1 MKENQTDERF
11 DSSPMDEIGR
21 NDERDLRSSKHTYRV
36 PLAIPRKAGS
46 GEGNPVVRPLTYSV
60 PWTAINTPS
69 EVMKIVAPDSYQTV
83 EHRGSSDC

>member
-46 GEGNPVVRPLTYSV
+46 GEGILWFVHSPTRF
-60 PWTAINTPS
+60 
-69 EVMKIVAPDSYQTV
+69 
-83 EHRGSSDC
+83 RGQQ